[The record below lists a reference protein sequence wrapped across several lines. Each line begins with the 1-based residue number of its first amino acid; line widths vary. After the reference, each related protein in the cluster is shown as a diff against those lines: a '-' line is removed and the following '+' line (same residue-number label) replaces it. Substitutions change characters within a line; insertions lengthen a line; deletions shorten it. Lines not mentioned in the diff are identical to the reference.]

1 MRTIRKAVLKA
12 KDRDTVVTG
21 RSVDA
26 PVRCLRNQMTN
37 AYIAKEKEGGRPYG
51 AGALHPGRPAEGRV

>member
-26 PVRCLRNQMTN
+26 PVRILRNQMSREYL
-37 AYIAKEKEGGRPYG
+37 AREKAGANPDG
-51 AGALHPGRPAEGRV
+51 AGALHLGQPAPGSL